1 MNKRIFWK
9 FFGCFTGILV
19 LLIAA
24 IAIFLVPFNG
34 FNNTMQLE
42 SLDQYTGGRKNVL
55 VMGTDESGLRSDVIM
70 IASFSPDGGAIN
82 VTSVPR
88 DTRVTIGGRNQKI
101 NAALSIGGEEMAVQT
116 IKEATGIPIH
126 DFMKVNFNAVKQI
139 VDKVGGVEFD
149 VPQDMDYEDPA
160 QDLYIHLKAGVQ
172 TLNGDQAVQLL
183 RFRKYPMAD
192 IQRTKV
198 QRDFMHAAFEQKAK
212 PRYIFKI
219 PAILNAIDKNMV
231 TSITSKEALEYVFM
245 VKNKSSEGFNSLEIP
260 YYLSNPYVVI
270 KSDEMATMVNEYFK

>member
-1 MNKRIFWK
+1 
-9 FFGCFTGILV
+9 
-19 LLIAA
+19 
-24 IAIFLVPFNG
+24 
-34 FNNTMQLE
+34 
-42 SLDQYTGGRKNVL
+42 
-55 VMGTDESGLRSDVIM
+55 MGTDESGLRSDVIM

-219 PAILNAIDKNMV
+219 PAILNAIVKNIV
-231 TSITSKEALEYVFM
+231 ASITSKE
-245 VKNKSSEGFNSLEIP
+245 SLE
-260 YYLSNPYVVI
+260 
-270 KSDEMATMVNEYFK
+270 